1 MQCRIAGTVAAGA
14 AVLALGAAP
23 LPEGEGKRAVEM
35 ACASCHSLE
44 IITDKRWSNEKWR
57 AVVDSMV
64 ERGAELNKDEAS
76 RVVQYLAANFG
87 AGKAAPAKSEAINK
101 GRELVRDICTLCHEL
116 DRVKGQ
122 QLTKEEW
129 TTEIKGMISEGAPV
143 TNEEF
148 SMIVEYLATYFGRP
162 EEGK

>member
-1 MQCRIAGTVAAGA
+1 M
-14 AVLALGAAP
+14 
-23 LPEGEGKRAVEM
+23 
-35 ACASCHSLE
+35 
-44 IITDKRWSNEKWR
+44 
-57 AVVDSMV
+57 
-64 ERGAELNKDEAS
+64 
-76 RVVQYLAANFG
+76 QYLAANFG

-143 TNEEF
+143 TDEEF